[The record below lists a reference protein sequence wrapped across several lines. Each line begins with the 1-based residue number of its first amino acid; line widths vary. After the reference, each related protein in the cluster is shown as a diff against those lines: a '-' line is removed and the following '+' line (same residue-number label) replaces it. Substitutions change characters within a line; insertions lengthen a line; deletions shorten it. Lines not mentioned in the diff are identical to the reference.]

1 VVARRQQDSRWRR
14 NVDTPDTG
22 WTAVDAP
29 LPMPA
34 HYVEISFDAAASTT
48 YQIWLRLRGA
58 ADSKWN
64 ESVWVQFDQAVDGAG
79 SPLWGIGTSSGLLV
93 NLENC
98 TGCGIAGWGWQD
110 NGWWTGQTA
119 RVRFAVGGRQTLRV
133 QVREDGVSFDQI
145 VLSPVTWLSKAPG
158 ALRNDTTIVPK
169 PSTTPTV
176 TVVRQPYLQQ
186 VTPSSAIVVW
196 ATREAGRIAL
206 EAVGL
211 DGAIFMPPGS
221 IDARRPSPRPIV
233 APRGAA
239 GNNRGGALRRGRCRH
254 RVVDTTAGNSGGS
267 LRATDVDIQPTSD
280 AGAGYNVGWLKPGEW
295 LVYSVDV
302 TKAGSFSLSA
312 RVASNGPGGT
322 FHVEADGV
330 TLTGP
335 MTIPNTGGHQKWT
348 TIVKSGVFTA
358 RGAAAPARDVRRER
372 VDQRLCN
379 LNYVRI
385 E

>member
-1 VVARRQQDSRWRR
+1 M
-14 NVDTPDTG
+14 
-22 WTAVDAP
+22 DAP

-133 QVREDGVSFDQI
+133 QVREEGVSFDQI

-196 ATREAGRIAL
+196 ATREAGIGDVGYSGGGTTRIAP
-206 EAVGL
+206 AQ
-211 DGAIFMPPGS
+211 S
-221 IDARRPSPRPIV
+221 R
-233 APRGAA
+233 
-239 GNNRGGALRRGRCRH
+239 
-254 RVVDTTAGNSGGS
+254 
-267 LRATDVDIQPTSD
+267 
-280 AGAGYNVGWLKPGEW
+280 
-295 LVYSVDV
+295 LVP
-302 TKAGSFSLSA
+302 A
-312 RVASNGPGGT
+312 
-322 FHVEADGV
+322 
-330 TLTGP
+330 TLTGMAFDYYQHEATLTP
-335 MTIPNTGGHQKWT
+335 SGGNR
-348 TIVKSGVFTA
+348 VRLYAARA
-358 RGAAAPARDVRRER
+358 RGCALARRSIPDCAAGRHGRGAFHRGWR
-372 VDQRLCN
+372 
-379 LNYVRI
+379 
-385 E
+385 